1 MKTVS
6 PASGI
11 LLGGFLAGSCD
22 FITPSVQFVM
32 KGGKWYQPGKGVASG
47 IFGSAA
53 AAGTAPPAAS
63 APAAIVRPDSA
74 HQTAVMILTATAG

>member
-11 LLGGFLAGSCD
+11 LLGGFFAGLCD

-32 KGGKWYQPGKGVASG
+32 KGGEWYQPWKGVAGG
-47 IFGSAA
+47 IFL
-53 AAGTAPPAAS
+53 
-63 APAAIVRPDSA
+63 VRPRARVALEWSWLEWRRTASSA
-74 HQTAVMILTATAG
+74 SDDAGGAGEASI